1 MEFPDY
7 KPKTNNV
14 PLHPLSD
21 YIKTYDD
28 MLSPEL
34 CTSIIA
40 TFNNEGYHVV
50 RHEDQ
55 LNPRFTQMH
64 MTNEIGRDHTLHKQC
79 LSVFKNVLF
88 KYRADV
94 FNGHWM
100 PRLEK
105 MEEFRIKHYATETLD
120 QFDSHVDCQ
129 NERSQKR
136 CLALFFYLNDVE
148 SGGETV
154 FHGLKTVS
162 PKRGRVVVF
171 PPTFQFP
178 HAGLPVKGRHDKF
191 LLSTYLWYPSEEK

>member
-178 HAGLPVKGRHDKF
+178 HASLPVKGRHDKF